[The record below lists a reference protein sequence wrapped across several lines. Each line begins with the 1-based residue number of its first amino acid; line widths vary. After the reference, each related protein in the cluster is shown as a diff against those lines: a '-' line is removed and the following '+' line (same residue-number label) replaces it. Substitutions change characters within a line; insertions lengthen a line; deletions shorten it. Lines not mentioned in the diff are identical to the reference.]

1 MWTRV
6 HAIFIKARALKGALS
21 DGLDDLLGDAWMLR
35 ECPIFIGRAIV
46 KMPRDLHRAAEI
58 I

>member
-21 DGLDDLLGDAWMLR
+21 DGLDDLLGDAW
-35 ECPIFIGRAIV
+35 IFIGRAIV
-46 KMPRDLHRAAEI
+46 KMPRDLHQAAEI